1 VDDRDHAVQRHGRLT
16 VRRALGVSA
25 VLAVLAVAG
34 VVLARTGDASS
45 TPEAPTRAERPS
57 RETEARID
65 DPAVD
70 VDGATQAAV
79 AAVTCTGAVVRAGM
93 FTRPDVVAE
102 FATPDYAA
110 TLASET
116 TAQVNAFLVSL
127 GATGVD
133 PSHLAVVEAP
143 VTATARPA
151 GGERVVVE
159 VWSVLVVSV
168 PGTSVARQA
177 WRTVTVEMVAVDGR
191 WLVDGWLS
199 TPGPAPA
206 LSPDAVIG
214 DRTVVGERL
223 AWPPAVGGEG

>member
-1 VDDRDHAVQRHGRLT
+1 
-16 VRRALGVSA
+16 
-25 VLAVLAVAG
+25 
-34 VVLARTGDASS
+34 
-45 TPEAPTRAERPS
+45 
-57 RETEARID
+57 
-65 DPAVD
+65 
-70 VDGATQAAV
+70 
-79 AAVTCTGAVVRAGM
+79 M

-143 VTATARPA
+143 VTATARPI
-151 GGERVVVE
+151 GEGRVVVE

-177 WRTVTVEMVAVDGR
+177 WRTVTLEMVNVDGR
-191 WLVDGWLS
+191 WLVDRWSS
-199 TPGPAPA
+199 TEGPAPAPA

-214 DRTVVGERL
+214 ARTAVGERL